1 MSRIFILFFILILTN
16 CTSPETTLQEKEQK
30 FTVPNIK
37 SDKQSNKHSPRSII
51 TKEQLMGTWA
61 GENSEN
67 ASFSIGKDSIYYIDQ
82 MDSYPYTL
90 IKDSLTIIYPDMS
103 FEGIAY
109 LAGDTLVLS
118 DPEFGISRYTRFKK

>member
-1 MSRIFILFFILILTN
+1 MSRIFYLFLVLILIS
-16 CTSPETTLQEKEQK
+16 CTSPGKTLPEKEQK

-37 SDKQSNKHSPRSII
+37 SDKLSKKSSSHSII
-51 TKEQLMGTWA
+51 TKEQLMGIWA

-67 ASFSIGKDSIYYIDQ
+67 ASFSIGKDSIYYPDQ

-118 DPEFGISRYTRFKK
+118 DPEFGISRYTRLKN